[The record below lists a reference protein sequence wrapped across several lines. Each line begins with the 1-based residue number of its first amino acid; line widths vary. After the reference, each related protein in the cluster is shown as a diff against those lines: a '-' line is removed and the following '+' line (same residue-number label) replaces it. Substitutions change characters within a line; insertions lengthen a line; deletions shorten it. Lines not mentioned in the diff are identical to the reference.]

1 MPVYEFDCFSLDLT
15 KRSLARRGQLL
26 TVPQKLFDMLALL
39 VESDG
44 RLISKEE
51 LMQKVWPGTFVEESN
66 ITVGISRL
74 RTLLEDD
81 KHQPKYIVTLHRS
94 GYRFIG
100 KVRRVNYSNVSSL
113 AVLPFEKC
121 DTTADGTYLADSLTE
136 SLIYGLSSS
145 PNVSIVPQNSVR
157 RFQGKQDDPIS
168 VAEHLGVRWLITGKI
183 VQQGEGLRISVE
195 LLDASCNKLI
205 WGEQYHRTISEI
217 TAKRSRIVRE
227 ITTELVLTILNQ
239 THTRIPNEMAGDGT
253 ALEGSASKHE
263 SSPSTPVRVEV
274 NSNQHFTGSALTVGN
289 VRDWAVAQTS
299 SREGSESYQ
308 EYVTGRYYWSQHTR
322 NSLNLAI
329 ERFRRS
335 LELDSGFI
343 PAYEAIID
351 SYLRLATNYFLPV
364 DALEP
369 PAQTIGTAPIDQIST
384 ARHESLKLRREWD
397 LARTEV
403 EMKRAVE
410 LTDNY
415 PDVRQWHAAYIF
427 CRNLYEVSGKPKRK
441 RKSFWDGA
449 QATSSFEQNEQA
461 GNVTPAELLQVL
473 CIVARDQIEVGNVEA
488 SYLVLERW
496 YKFGEWPR
504 VEGLNPQS
512 SADLLLT
519 AGVLGGRLANSRQI
533 PRGQTHAEGLLN
545 GAIGLFE
552 QLGLK
557 ARVIECRSEL
567 GRCYDRQGMFDL
579 ARENYLANLEDFSR
593 DYPEVRSRSL
603 LRLAFSEAKTGRLH
617 DSLALLNEAR
627 DMALTNPGT
636 TNSYH
641 IEMATT
647 LGELAIA
654 QDSKDYFDEACEHY
668 RQALVTSEAV
678 GDHHRTAVLES
689 NHGYLLLAFNNLDE
703 AEFRLL
709 RARKLFDH
717 FSDRRPELDETLAR
731 LHLERARFELAE
743 QVVIRSVNALESCG
757 EEQELAES
765 LRTYGRVLSRLR
777 RYREARLVLDRA
789 FQVAKGCGDTE
800 GAGLA
805 LLVTIEEI
813 SDQLDDDE
821 RLELATRVR
830 SMLCHSQRISV
841 LKRVQKSLDDLRIH

>member
-1 MPVYEFDCFSLDLT
+1 MPVYEFGCFRLDLT
-15 KRSLARRGQLL
+15 RRSLVRRGQLL
-26 TVPQKLFDMLALL
+26 TVPHKLFDMLTLL

-51 LMQKVWPGTFVEESN
+51 LMQKVWPDTIVEDSN

-81 KHQPKYIVTLHRS
+81 KHEPKYIVTLHRS

-100 KVRRVNYSNVSSL
+100 KVRRVNDANEGSL

-121 DTTADGTYLADSLTE
+121 ETTADGDYLADSLTE
-136 SLIYGLSSS
+136 SLIYGLSNSS
-145 PNVSIVPQNSVR
+145 NIRVLPQSSVR
-157 RFQGKQDDPIS
+157 RFQDKQDDPIGIAQS
-168 VAEHLGVRWLITGKI
+168 LGVSWLITGKV
-183 VQQGEGLRISVE
+183 VQHSEGFRISVE
-195 LLDASCNKLI
+195 LQDASRNKLI
-205 WGEQYHRTISEI
+205 WGEQYHRSIFEI
-217 TAKRSRIVRE
+217 TTKRSRIVRE
-227 ITTELVLTILNQ
+227 ITTDLVLTILSQ
-239 THTRIPNEMAGDGT
+239 TRARLPNGAGNRKT
-253 ALEGSASKHE
+253 LEE
-263 SSPSTPVRVEV
+263 SSSNHENNSSTPVSVEIDLDR
-274 NSNQHFTGSALTVGN
+274 HFTDSARGVGN
-289 VRDWAVAQTS
+289 VREWAIAETS
-299 SREGSESYQ
+299 SAEGSESYQ
-308 EYVTGRYYWSQHTR
+308 EYVQGRYCWSQHTR
-322 NSLNLAI
+322 AGLTLAI
-329 ERFRRS
+329 EHFRRS

-343 PAYEAIID
+343 PTYEAIVD
-351 SYLRLATNYFLPV
+351 SYLRLATNYFLAEDLLEQPV
-364 DALEP
+364 
-369 PAQTIGTAPIDQIST
+369 QTISTTAIDQISE
-384 ARHESLKLRREWD
+384 AQQEALNLRREWD
-397 LARTEV
+397 LARAEV
-403 EMKRAVE
+403 EMKRAIE
-410 LTDNY
+410 LTDRY
-415 PDVRQWHAAYIF
+415 PDARQWHAAYVY
-427 CRNLYEVSGKPKRK
+427 CQGLCDEASPKLKRK
-441 RKSFWDGA
+441 RKSFWEGA
-449 QATSSFEQNEQA
+449 DSTSSFGQTEQPA
-461 GNVTPAELLQVL
+461 NVTQAELLQIL

-488 SYLVLERW
+488 AYLALRRW

-567 GRCYDRQGMFDL
+567 GRCYDRQGMSDL
-579 ARENYLANLEDFSR
+579 ARENYLANLEDFST

-603 LRLAFSEAKTGRLH
+603 LRLAFSEAKSGRLH
-617 DSLALLNEAR
+617 DSLALLNEAK

-654 QDSKDYFDEACEHY
+654 QASEDYFDEACEHY
-668 RQALVTSEAV
+668 RQALVTTEAV

-731 LHLERARFELAE
+731 LHLEMGRFELAE

-765 LRTYGRVLSRLR
+765 LRTYGRVLCKLR

-789 FQVAKGCGDTE
+789 FQVARGCGDTE

-805 LLVTIEEI
+805 LLIMIEEI
-813 SDQLDDDE
+813 SDRLDDDE
-821 RLELATRVR
+821 RFELATMAR

-841 LKRVQKSLDDLRIH
+841 LKRVQKSLEGVASA

>member
-1 MPVYEFDCFSLDLT
+1 MPVYEFGCFCLDPIR
-15 KRSLARRGQLL
+15 RSLVRRGQLL
-26 TVPQKLFDMLALL
+26 TVPHKLFDILILL

-44 RLISKEE
+44 RLISKDE
-51 LMQKVWPGTFVEESN
+51 LMQKVWPDTIVEENN

-81 KHQPKYIVTLHRS
+81 KREPKYIVTLHRS

-100 KVRRVNYSNVSSL
+100 KVRRVNDSNEGSL

-121 DTTADGTYLADSLTE
+121 DTTADGDYLADSLTE

-145 PNVSIVPQNSVR
+145 PNIRVLPQSSVR
-157 RFQGKQDDPIS
+157 RSQGPQDDPIS
-168 VAEHLGVRWLITGKI
+168 MAQKLGVSWLITGKM
-183 VQQGEGLRISVE
+183 VQHSEGLRISIE
-195 LLDASCNKLI
+195 LLDTSCNKLI
-205 WGEQYHRTISEI
+205 WGGQYHRSLFEV
-217 TAKRSRIVRE
+217 TAKRSQIVRE
-227 ITTELVLTILNQ
+227 ITADLLLTILSQ
-239 THTRIPNEMAGDGT
+239 TRARLPTEMVGSRK
-253 ALEGSASKHE
+253 ALEDSADL
-263 SSPSTPVRVEV
+263 
-274 NSNQHFTGSALTVGN
+274 QFTGSTPGAGN
-289 VRDWAVAQTS
+289 VREWAVTETS
-299 SREGSESYQ
+299 SVEGNESYQ
-308 EYVTGRYYWSQHTR
+308 EYVKGRYCWSHHTR
-322 NSLNLAI
+322 EGLNLAI
-329 ERFRRS
+329 EHFRRS
-335 LELDSGFI
+335 LELDSDFI
-343 PAYEAIID
+343 PAYEAIVD
-351 SYLRLATNYFLPV
+351 SFLRLVTNYFLPL
-364 DALEP
+364 DTLEQP
-369 PAQTIGTAPIDQIST
+369 VQTISTSAIDQISV
-384 ARHESLKLRREWD
+384 ARQESLNLRREWD
-397 LARTEV
+397 LGRAEV
-403 EMKRAVE
+403 EMKRALE
-410 LTDNY
+410 LTDHY
-415 PDVRQWHAAYIF
+415 PDPRQWHAAYIF
-427 CRNLYEVSGKPKRK
+427 FENLCNETSVKPKRK

-449 QATSSFEQNEQA
+449 DGSSSFGQTEQP
-461 GNVTPAELLQVL
+461 GNITPAELLQIL

-488 SYLVLERW
+488 GYLALRRW
-496 YKFGEWPR
+496 YKIGEWPH

-567 GRCYDRQGMFDL
+567 GRCYDRQGMADL
-579 ARENYLANLEDFSR
+579 ARENYLANLEDFST

-603 LRLAFSEAKTGRLH
+603 LRLAFSEAKAGRLH
-617 DSLALLNEAR
+617 DSLALLNEAK

-647 LGELAIA
+647 LGELAIS

-689 NHGYLLLAFNNLDE
+689 NHGYLLLAFHNLDE
-703 AEFRLL
+703 AEFRLF

-731 LHLERARFELAE
+731 LHLEMGRFEFAE
-743 QVVIRSVNALESCG
+743 KVVIRSVNALESCG

-765 LRTYGRVLSRLR
+765 LRTYGRVLSKLG

-789 FQVAKGCGDTE
+789 FQVAKLCGDSE

-805 LLVTIEEI
+805 LLIMIEEI
-813 SDQLDDDE
+813 SDHLDNDE
-821 RLELATRVR
+821 RFELATKAR

-841 LKRVQKSLDDLRIH
+841 LKRVQKSLEGVVSA